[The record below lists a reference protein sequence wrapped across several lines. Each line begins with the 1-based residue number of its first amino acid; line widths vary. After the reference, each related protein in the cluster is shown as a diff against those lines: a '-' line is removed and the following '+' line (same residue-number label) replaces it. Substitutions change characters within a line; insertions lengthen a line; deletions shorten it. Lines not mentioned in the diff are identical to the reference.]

1 MTLETY
7 VCTNTNCKQK
17 NTVDVI
23 GEPEDFIT
31 DTCTNCSTNGEER
44 KFVRAIKAKEY
55 FSRQSS

>member
-7 VCTNTNCKQK
+7 VCTNTRCKQK

-31 DTCTNCSTNGEER
+31 DTCPNCCTSGEEVR
-44 KFVRAIKAKEY
+44 FVRALKAKKY
-55 FSRQSS
+55 FRQQSS